1 MPLNKSEFV
10 LSFQRFWWNYC
21 RCKQFYVCIYLFF
34 IRLFVRS
41 YLSFLS
47 FPLSPFSVFVFA
59 FFFLSKKYKI
69 CPASRLSNL
78 ALFRP
83 IYGNPRNFSL
93 GNPDS
98 IRESFARGILM
109 NLGLW
114 NPDSLEMSGIQSVSP
129 RNVIIIIII
138 FYLLVFQTL
147 PVYLSSPNS
156 SGVPI
161 VFETDHYSVKIGSN
175 SLARFM

>member
-10 LSFQRFWWNYC
+10 LSFQSSWWNYC
-21 RCKQFYVCIYLFF
+21 RCKQFYVCIYLFIYLFF
-34 IRLFVRS
+34 IPLFVRS

-47 FPLSPFSVFVFA
+47 FPLSPFFCFC
-59 FFFLSKKYKI
+59 FRLFFLSKKYKI
-69 CPASRLSNL
+69 RTASRLSNL

-98 IRESFARGILM
+98 IRESFARGIL

-129 RNVIIIIII
+129 RNVIIIII

-147 PVYLSSPNS
+147 PVYLSSLRR
-156 SGVPI
+156 I
-161 VFETDHYSVKIGSN
+161 II
-175 SLARFM
+175 L

>member
-1 MPLNKSEFV
+1 M
-10 LSFQRFWWNYC
+10 
-21 RCKQFYVCIYLFF
+21 YLFIYF
-34 IRLFVRS
+34 
-41 YLSFLS
+41 SFLCS
-47 FPLSPFSVFVFA
+47 FVPIFPSCPFPFHLFLFLFSP
-59 FFFLSKKYKI
+59 FFLSKKYKI
-69 CPASRLSNL
+69 RTVSRLSNL

-98 IRESFARGILM
+98 IRESFARGIL

-147 PVYLSSPNS
+147 PVYLSSLRR
-156 SGVPI
+156 I
-161 VFETDHYSVKIGSN
+161 II
-175 SLARFM
+175 L

>member
-1 MPLNKSEFV
+1 MYVFIYFSFV
-10 LSFQRFWWNYC
+10 CSFVPIFPSC
-21 RCKQFYVCIYLFF
+21 PFP
-34 IRLFVRS
+34 
-41 YLSFLS
+41 
-47 FPLSPFSVFVFA
+47 FPLFLFLFSP

-69 CPASRLSNL
+69 RPASRLSNL

-98 IRESFARGILM
+98 IRESFARGIL
-109 NLGLW
+109 NPGLW

-129 RNVIIIIII
+129 RNVIIIII

-147 PVYLSSPNS
+147 PVYLSSLRR
-156 SGVPI
+156 I
-161 VFETDHYSVKIGSN
+161 II
-175 SLARFM
+175 L

>member
-1 MPLNKSEFV
+1 M
-10 LSFQRFWWNYC
+10 
-21 RCKQFYVCIYLFF
+21 YVCMYLFIYLFF
-34 IRLFVRS
+34 IPLFVRS

-69 CPASRLSNL
+69 RTASRLSNL

-98 IRESFARGILM
+98 IRESFARGIL

-129 RNVIIIIII
+129 RNVIIIII

-147 PVYLSSPNS
+147 PVYLSSLRRIIILYKWDQ
-156 SGVPI
+156 I
-161 VFETDHYSVKIGSN
+161 VWHGLCENWNFGTVG
-175 SLARFM
+175 

>member
-10 LSFQRFWWNYC
+10 LSFQSSWWNYC
-21 RCKQFYVCIYLFF
+21 RCKQFYVCMYLFIYLFF
-34 IRLFVRS
+34 IPLFVRS

-69 CPASRLSNL
+69 RPASRLSNL

-83 IYGNPRNFSL
+83 IYWNPRNFSL

-98 IRESFARGILM
+98 IRESFARGIL

-147 PVYLSSPNS
+147 PVYLSSLRR
-156 SGVPI
+156 I
-161 VFETDHYSVKIGSN
+161 II
-175 SLARFM
+175 L

>member
-10 LSFQRFWWNYC
+10 LSFQSSWWNYC

-69 CPASRLSNL
+69 RPASRLSNL

-98 IRESFARGILM
+98 IRESFARGIL

-147 PVYLSSPNS
+147 PVYLSSLRR
-156 SGVPI
+156 I
-161 VFETDHYSVKIGSN
+161 II
-175 SLARFM
+175 L

>member
-1 MPLNKSEFV
+1 MQTV
-10 LSFQRFWWNYC
+10 LCIYLF
-21 RCKQFYVCIYLFF
+21 IYLFF
-34 IRLFVRS
+34 IRSFVRS

-47 FPLSPFSVFVFA
+47 FPLFLFLFWPFFS
-59 FFFLSKKYKI
+59 LSKKYKI
-69 CPASRLSNL
+69 RTASRLSNL
-78 ALFRP
+78 ALFCP

-98 IRESFARGILM
+98 IRESFARGIL

-129 RNVIIIIII
+129 RNVIIIII
-138 FYLLVFQTL
+138 FLLVCF
-147 PVYLSSPNS
+147 PNS

-161 VFETDHYSVKIGSN
+161 VFETDHHSVKMRSN

>member
-1 MPLNKSEFV
+1 MFRVPGGTIVGANSFMYLFV
-10 LSFQRFWWNYC
+10 
-21 RCKQFYVCIYLFF
+21 YLFF
-34 IRLFVRS
+34 IRSFVRS

-47 FPLSPFSVFVFA
+47 FPLSSFSVFVFA
-59 FFFLSKKYKI
+59 FFSLSKKYKI
-69 CPASRLSNL
+69 RTASHLSKL

-98 IRESFARGILM
+98 IRESFARGIL

-129 RNVIIIIII
+129 RNVIIIII
-138 FYLLVFQTL
+138 FLLVSF
-147 PVYLSSPNS
+147 PNS

-161 VFETDHYSVKIGSN
+161 VFETDHHSVKLGSN